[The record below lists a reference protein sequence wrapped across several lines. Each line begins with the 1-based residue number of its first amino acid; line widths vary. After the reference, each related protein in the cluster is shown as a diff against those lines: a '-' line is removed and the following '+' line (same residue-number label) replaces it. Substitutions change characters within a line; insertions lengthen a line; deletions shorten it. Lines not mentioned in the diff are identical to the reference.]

1 MIGSDRSVRAAV
13 RDLLGR
19 RTMPGVDVTVEN
31 TEGCANCG
39 EPCVLAIALG
49 VPRRKVRF
57 CRPCAIRMGRLMLE
71 AAQDR

>member
-1 MIGSDRSVRAAV
+1 
-13 RDLLGR
+13 
-19 RTMPGVDVTVEN
+19 MPGVDVTVEN